1 MVASPKSTS
10 YARRCFAAACDYIV
24 SHMLHQEVW
33 GLRLTWLVGK
43 GAADLIP
50 ANEALE
56 RDEDLRILD
65 CSTTLAFYPL
75 TPGGS
80 DPCVDLLLLWES
92 LPWGIAN
99 TCEKLQQ
106 IGMTGKMVRPLVT
119 MCQNRTTRTN
129 E

>member
-1 MVASPKSTS
+1 MGKANASINRDFWLPQKGGQVLLVASPKSTS

-65 CSTTLAFYPL
+65 CSTTL
-75 TPGGS
+75 G
-80 DPCVDLLLLWES
+80 LLSVNAW
-92 LPWGIAN
+92 W
-99 TCEKLQQ
+99 Q
-106 IGMTGKMVRPLVT
+106 RP
-119 MCQNRTTRTN
+119 MC
-129 E
+129 